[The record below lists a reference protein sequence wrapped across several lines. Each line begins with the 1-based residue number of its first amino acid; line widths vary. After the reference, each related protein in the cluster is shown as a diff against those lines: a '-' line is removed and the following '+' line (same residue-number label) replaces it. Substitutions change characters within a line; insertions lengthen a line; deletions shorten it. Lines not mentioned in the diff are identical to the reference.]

1 MIQIEETAVRVG
13 EEGGIADKAYW
24 NHLDTEHVLALRVTV
39 KDRDSFER
47 YVHTERDVQTPDI
60 DIFAML
66 VEDFELTLN
75 QTLLD
80 DVETWTA
87 WDNFCEETYFV
98 PEDSLSELL
107 AGKTVLLLGVVT

>member
-1 MIQIEETAVRVG
+1 MIQIEETAVQVG
-13 EEGGIADKAYW
+13 EEGLADKVYW
-24 NHLDTEHVLALRVTV
+24 NHTDAEHVHALRVTV

-60 DIFAML
+60 DIFAIL
-66 VEDFELTLN
+66 VGDFELTLN

-80 DVETWTA
+80 GVETWTA
-87 WDNFCEETYFV
+87 WDNFSEETYLV

-107 AGKTVLLLGVVT
+107 AGRSVMLIGVGV